1 MCRIAVRHAARRA
14 DMHIGVF
21 THSAPEPIGSY
32 CWFALSSDANHP
44 HGDDDDKD
52 IRARRR
58 ALAERDLALREAEI
72 GRRMNELGGPR
83 RA

>member
-1 MCRIAVRHAARRA
+1 MPMLQI
-14 DMHIGVF
+14 
-21 THSAPEPIGSY
+21 
-32 CWFALSSDANHP
+32 
-44 HGDDDDKD
+44 DDDKD

-58 ALAERDLALREAEI
+58 ALAERDLALREAET